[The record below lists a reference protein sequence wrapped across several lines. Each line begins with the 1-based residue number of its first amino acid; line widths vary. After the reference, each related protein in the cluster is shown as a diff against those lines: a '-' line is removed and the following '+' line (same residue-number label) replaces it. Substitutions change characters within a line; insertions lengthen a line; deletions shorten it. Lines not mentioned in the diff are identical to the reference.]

1 MKNCLGI
8 EIGHYR
14 IKIAYAENGELREFI
29 SERVEGIDR
38 NDMRQYADLIKD
50 LLKEYAIRCR
60 NVVFVIRQEDA
71 YVRRFELPLMT
82 EEQLRLNLP
91 YEFHDYIGNEMDKY
105 VFDYAMIYADQ
116 EKMDLIGAACTKE
129 LSQQFEKLAKMAH
142 LKLVGLVPAVLGLE
156 WILEYAEERMADE
169 KKALETKLNAEPHK
183 KEEKE
188 NAEGAEKSE
197 TVKDYAILD
206 LGTQALRI
214 HFFRQGIYDITRT
227 MEPGC
232 EEIEQ
237 IRLGDKNKMQE
248 LGIEVE
254 EENREETD
262 KEKMAAVLEEQYR
275 TRAVQVMRV
284 LNFYS
289 FNNVNN
295 TIDSLYYCGGGAR
308 YGELIDALKET
319 LDLPVRSVAELLPE
333 VSLDEEES
341 KLPDRR
347 MMLDSLKSQIFP
359 LTAVS
364 SVSITSDQMSLEGT
378 IPNGT
383 LFSQLVRDA
392 QADPNARYV
401 TASLEETVK
410 KDGEERALAS
420 LKQVGVSMA
429 VFFNEPEEGKEK

>member
-14 IKIAYAENGELREFI
+14 IKIAYAEKGELKEFI
-29 SERVEGIDR
+29 SERVQGMDLT
-38 NDMRQYADLIKD
+38 DMHVCADLIKD

-60 NVVFVIRQEDA
+60 NVVFVIRQEDV
-71 YVRRFELPLMT
+71 YVRRFEMPLMT

-91 YEFHDYIGNEMDKY
+91 YEFHDYIGDEMDKY
-105 VFDYAMIYADQ
+105 VFDYAMIQ
-116 EKMDLIGAACTKE
+116 TKERTMDLLGAACTKT
-129 LSQQFEKLAKMAH
+129 LSQQFEKAGKDGAPEARRYWSRQCLSTGADS
-142 LKLVGLVPAVLGLE
+142 
-156 WILEYAEERMADE
+156 EYAQER
-169 KKALETKLNAEPHK
+169 
-183 KEEKE
+183 
-188 NAEGAEKSE
+188 
-197 TVKDYAILD
+197 KDYAVLD

-214 HFFRQGIYDITRT
+214 HFFREGVYDITRT

-333 VSLDEEES
+333 VSLDEEDEWI
-341 KLPDRR
+341 
-347 MMLDSLKSQIFP
+347 DSP
-359 LTAVS
+359 
-364 SVSITSDQMSLEGT
+364 
-378 IPNGT
+378 
-383 LFSQLVRDA
+383 
-392 QADPNARYV
+392 QAYGV
-401 TASLEETVK
+401 L
-410 KDGEERALAS
+410 LA
-420 LKQVGVSMA
+420 
-429 VFFNEPEEGKEK
+429 

>member
-14 IKIAYAENGELREFI
+14 IKIAYAEKGELKEFI
-29 SERVEGIDR
+29 SERVQGMDLT
-38 NDMRQYADLIKD
+38 DMHVCADLIKD

-60 NVVFVIRQEDA
+60 NVVFVIRQED
-71 YVRRFELPLMT
+71 V
-82 EEQLRLNLP
+82 
-91 YEFHDYIGNEMDKY
+91 Y
-105 VFDYAMIYADQ
+105 VFDYAMIQ
-116 EKMDLIGAACTKE
+116 TKERTMDLLGAACTKT
-129 LSQQFEKLAKMAH
+129 LSQQFEKLAKMAR

-156 WILEYAEERMADE
+156 RILEYAQER
-169 KKALETKLNAEPHK
+169 
-183 KEEKE
+183 
-188 NAEGAEKSE
+188 
-197 TVKDYAILD
+197 KDYAVLD

-214 HFFRQGIYDITRT
+214 HFFREGVYDITRT

-333 VSLDEEES
+333 VSLDEEDEWI
-341 KLPDRR
+341 
-347 MMLDSLKSQIFP
+347 DSP
-359 LTAVS
+359 
-364 SVSITSDQMSLEGT
+364 
-378 IPNGT
+378 
-383 LFSQLVRDA
+383 
-392 QADPNARYV
+392 QAYGV
-401 TASLEETVK
+401 L
-410 KDGEERALAS
+410 LA
-420 LKQVGVSMA
+420 
-429 VFFNEPEEGKEK
+429 

>member
-1 MKNCLGI
+1 MRNCLGI

-142 LKLVGLVPAVLGLE
+142 LKLVGLVPAVL
-156 WILEYAEERMADE
+156 
-169 KKALETKLNAEPHK
+169 
-183 KEEKE
+183 
-188 NAEGAEKSE
+188 
-197 TVKDYAILD
+197 
-206 LGTQALRI
+206 
-214 HFFRQGIYDITRT
+214 
-227 MEPGC
+227 
-232 EEIEQ
+232 
-237 IRLGDKNKMQE
+237 
-248 LGIEVE
+248 
-254 EENREETD
+254 
-262 KEKMAAVLEEQYR
+262 EEQYR

-333 VSLDEEES
+333 VSLDEEDEWI
-341 KLPDRR
+341 
-347 MMLDSLKSQIFP
+347 DSP
-359 LTAVS
+359 
-364 SVSITSDQMSLEGT
+364 
-378 IPNGT
+378 
-383 LFSQLVRDA
+383 
-392 QADPNARYV
+392 QAYGV
-401 TASLEETVK
+401 L
-410 KDGEERALAS
+410 LA
-420 LKQVGVSMA
+420 
-429 VFFNEPEEGKEK
+429 

>member
-14 IKIAYAENGELREFI
+14 IKIAYAEKGELKEFI
-29 SERVEGIDR
+29 SERVQGMDLT
-38 NDMRQYADLIKD
+38 DMHVCADLIKD

-60 NVVFVIRQEDA
+60 NVVFVIRQEDV
-71 YVRRFELPLMT
+71 YVRRFEMPLMT

-91 YEFHDYIGNEMDKY
+91 YEFHDYIGDEMDKY
-105 VFDYAMIYADQ
+105 VFDYAMIQ
-116 EKMDLIGAACTKE
+116 TKEGTMDLLGVACTKT
-129 LSQQFEKLAKMAH
+129 LSQQFEKLAKMAR

-156 WILEYAEERMADE
+156 WILEYAQER
-169 KKALETKLNAEPHK
+169 
-183 KEEKE
+183 
-188 NAEGAEKSE
+188 
-197 TVKDYAILD
+197 KDYAVLD

-214 HFFRQGIYDITRT
+214 HFFREGIYDITRT

-237 IRLGDKNKMQE
+237 IRSGDKNKMQE
-248 LGIEVE
+248 LGIEAE

-262 KEKMAAVLEEQYR
+262 KEKLAAVLEEQYR
-275 TRAVQVMRV
+275 THAVQVMRV

-333 VSLDEEES
+333 VSLDEEDEWI
-341 KLPDRR
+341 
-347 MMLDSLKSQIFP
+347 DSP
-359 LTAVS
+359 
-364 SVSITSDQMSLEGT
+364 
-378 IPNGT
+378 
-383 LFSQLVRDA
+383 
-392 QADPNARYV
+392 QAYGV
-401 TASLEETVK
+401 L
-410 KDGEERALAS
+410 LA
-420 LKQVGVSMA
+420 
-429 VFFNEPEEGKEK
+429 

>member
-8 EIGHYR
+8 EIGHCR
-14 IKIAYAENGELREFI
+14 IKIAYTERGELKKYVSVRLDNDTLTDMKLYAEFI
-29 SERVEGIDR
+29 QDILRENNIHC
-38 NDMRQYADLIKD
+38 K
-50 LLKEYAIRCR
+50 
-60 NVVFVIRQEDA
+60 NVVFALRQDDA
-71 YVRRFELPLMT
+71 YVKRCRLPLMT
-82 EEQLRLNLP
+82 TDQLKLNLP
-91 YEFHDYIGNEMDKY
+91 YEFHDYIGQELGAY
-105 VFDYAMIYADQ
+105 QFDYAVIERTEEQ
-116 EKMDLIGAACTKE
+116 LDLLAAACRKE
-129 LSQQFEKLAKMAH
+129 LCGQFKKLAKLSR
-142 LKLVGLVPAVLGLE
+142 LKLVGLVPSVVGLE
-156 WILEYAEERMADE
+156 RILEYAQER
-169 KKALETKLNAEPHK
+169 
-183 KEEKE
+183 
-188 NAEGAEKSE
+188 
-197 TVKDYAILD
+197 KDYAVLD

-214 HFFRQGIYDITRT
+214 HFFREGIYDITRT

-333 VSLDEEES
+333 VSLDEEDEWI
-341 KLPDRR
+341 
-347 MMLDSLKSQIFP
+347 DSP
-359 LTAVS
+359 
-364 SVSITSDQMSLEGT
+364 
-378 IPNGT
+378 
-383 LFSQLVRDA
+383 
-392 QADPNARYV
+392 QAYGV
-401 TASLEETVK
+401 L
-410 KDGEERALAS
+410 LA
-420 LKQVGVSMA
+420 
-429 VFFNEPEEGKEK
+429 

>member
-142 LKLVGLVPAVLGLE
+142 LKLVGLVPAVLGL
-156 WILEYAEERMADE
+156 
-169 KKALETKLNAEPHK
+169 
-183 KEEKE
+183 
-188 NAEGAEKSE
+188 
-197 TVKDYAILD
+197 
-206 LGTQALRI
+206 
-214 HFFRQGIYDITRT
+214 
-227 MEPGC
+227 
-232 EEIEQ
+232 
-237 IRLGDKNKMQE
+237 
-248 LGIEVE
+248 GIEVE

-333 VSLDEEES
+333 VSLDEEDEWI
-341 KLPDRR
+341 
-347 MMLDSLKSQIFP
+347 DSP
-359 LTAVS
+359 
-364 SVSITSDQMSLEGT
+364 
-378 IPNGT
+378 
-383 LFSQLVRDA
+383 
-392 QADPNARYV
+392 QAYGV
-401 TASLEETVK
+401 L
-410 KDGEERALAS
+410 LA
-420 LKQVGVSMA
+420 
-429 VFFNEPEEGKEK
+429 

>member
-71 YVRRFELPLMT
+71 YVRRFELP
-82 EEQLRLNLP
+82 
-91 YEFHDYIGNEMDKY
+91 
-105 VFDYAMIYADQ
+105 
-116 EKMDLIGAACTKE
+116 
-129 LSQQFEKLAKMAH
+129 QQFEKLAKMAH

-319 LDLPVRSVAELLPE
+319 LNLPVRSVAELLPE
-333 VSLDEEES
+333 VSLDEEDEWI
-341 KLPDRR
+341 
-347 MMLDSLKSQIFP
+347 DSP
-359 LTAVS
+359 
-364 SVSITSDQMSLEGT
+364 
-378 IPNGT
+378 
-383 LFSQLVRDA
+383 
-392 QADPNARYV
+392 QAYGV
-401 TASLEETVK
+401 L
-410 KDGEERALAS
+410 LA
-420 LKQVGVSMA
+420 
-429 VFFNEPEEGKEK
+429 

>member
-1 MKNCLGI
+1 MQCGKNIKHNRAMKTKLNFNMWI
-8 EIGHYR
+8 PTR
-14 IKIAYAENGELREFI
+14 ILFGADELKNLHRQEMPGKKALLAISNGKSTRENGYL
-29 SERVEGIDR
+29 
-38 NDMRQYADLIKD
+38 A
-50 LLKEYAIRCR
+50 A
-60 NVVFVIRQEDA
+60 
-71 YVRRFELPLMT
+71 T

-156 WILEYAEERMADE
+156 WILEYTEERMADE

-237 IRLGDKNKMQE
+237 IRSGDKNKMQE
-248 LGIEVE
+248 LGIEAE

-262 KEKMAAVLEEQYR
+262 KEKLAAVLEEQYR
-275 TRAVQVMRV
+275 THAVQVMRV

-333 VSLDEEES
+333 VSLDEEDEWI
-341 KLPDRR
+341 
-347 MMLDSLKSQIFP
+347 DSP
-359 LTAVS
+359 
-364 SVSITSDQMSLEGT
+364 
-378 IPNGT
+378 
-383 LFSQLVRDA
+383 
-392 QADPNARYV
+392 QAYGV
-401 TASLEETVK
+401 L
-410 KDGEERALAS
+410 LA
-420 LKQVGVSMA
+420 
-429 VFFNEPEEGKEK
+429 